1 MLRDPLGRC
10 MIEWYDISKV
20 SHKLTAVNIIIGGRG
35 IGKTYSALSFL
46 IETGQPFIYLRNT
59 DVQLKECITA
69 FGNPFKRWNTD
80 HNKEI
85 YFKSEKSHSLIYD
98 PDREDG
104 RPIGYGLAL
113 STFENLR
120 GVDLS
125 DVKYVLFDEFIE
137 KRSLSFRQFEC
148 FISFYETVNRNRE
161 LLGEDPLCC
170 ILLSNSQ
177 KLANPILAGYGM
189 IPVIENMIRTGQKEF
204 KKPGLYLS
212 LPSSSVSDMKRDTLN
227 YTLINGTKI
236 ADEALSN
243 AFAFDSF
250 YGVKKQ
256 NIREY
261 VPIVQIDDIYIYKH
275 KSGSRLYACMIQAK
289 NIPVFTSR
297 DNLTAFLR
305 AYGRK
310 LFDAASKGML
320 EYSDFVTK
328 TLLLEIIK

>member
-1 MLRDPLGRC
+1 
-10 MIEWYDISKV
+10 MIEWYDIKAV
-20 SHKLTAVNIIIGGRG
+20 ENKLSAVNIIIGGRG
-35 IGKTYSALSFL
+35 IGKTYSALTFL
-46 IETGQPFIYLRNT
+46 MEKQEPFIYLRNT
-59 DVQLKECITA
+59 DVQLKECITG
-69 FGNPFKRWNTD
+69 FGNPFKRWNLD
-80 HNKEI
+80 HDRHI
-85 YFKSEKSHSLIYD
+85 FFRSEKSHSLIYD
-98 PDREDG
+98 DDREDG
-104 RPIGYGLAL
+104 QPIGYGLAL

-161 LLGEDPLCC
+161 LLGEAPLCC

-177 KLANPILAGYGM
+177 RLSNPILAGYGI

-204 KKPGLYLS
+204 KKPGMYLS
-212 LPSSSVSDMKRDTLN
+212 LPSSAVSDLKKNTAN
-227 YTLINGTKI
+227 YALINGTKI
-236 ADEALSN
+236 ADEALNN

-250 YGVKKQ
+250 YGIKKR
-256 NIREY
+256 NLNEY
-261 VPIVQIDDIYIYKH
+261 IPVVQIDDIYIYKH
-275 KSGSRLYACMIQAK
+275 KTTSRLYACMSQAQ

-310 LFDAASKGML
+310 LFDAASKGFID
-320 EYSDFVTK
+320 YSDFVTK
-328 TLLLEIIK
+328 SLLLDILK